1 MDILLPPDWPKPK
14 GYAEGIAARGRL
26 VAIAGM
32 VGRVPGG
39 PFAPDFV
46 GQARRAF
53 ANILAVLAQAGG
65 RPEHLVRMTWFV
77 RDRDEYVASLKDLGL
92 AYREAFGRNY
102 PAMTLVQVAALL
114 DAEARLEIEATA
126 VIPDGD

>member
-1 MDILLPPDWPKPK
+1 MDILLPPGWPQPR

-39 PFAPDFV
+39 PFADGFV

-53 ANILAVLAQAGG
+53 ANILAVLTQAGG
-65 RPEHLVRMTWFV
+65 RPEHLVRLTWFV
-77 RDRDEYVASLKDLGL
+77 RDRDEYVASLKDLGG
-92 AYREAFGRNY
+92 AYREAFGRHY